1 MPTGIVLAT
10 VRRGLQV
17 CLARRS
23 QRVGTARGLWSVVT
37 GYLEP
42 GIDPLTQAWTELR
55 EELGLEP
62 PTVHLVCQLEPT
74 SLSSPSSGKEF
85 TVHPFLFEADL
96 VQDVVLNWEH
106 DEMQWADPTRLASA
120 DCVAWQLPL
129 VQALLALA
137 GSAAGHD
144 LGIPPD
150 TART

>member
-1 MPTGIVLAT
+1 M
-10 VRRGLQV
+10 RRRACV
-17 CLARRS
+17 SIWRARS
-23 QRVGTARGLWSVVT
+23 RVGTARGLWSVVT

-96 VQDVVLNWEH
+96 AQDVVLNWEH
-106 DEMQWADPTRLASA
+106 DEMQWADPKR
-120 DCVAWQLPL
+120 
-129 VQALLALA
+129 
-137 GSAAGHD
+137 
-144 LGIPPD
+144 
-150 TART
+150 